1 MKSKSLVMICLMCIV
16 SFVIQAQE
24 VIKVGIIGLD
34 TSHAPAFIGLLNSD
48 DPKPEHQGFRVVAA
62 YPYGSKTIENS
73 YKRIPEY
80 TERAKKEWSRNSI
93 FYYRTVEKG
102 GLCDVGNK

>member
-34 TSHAPAFIGLLNSD
+34 TSHA
-48 DPKPEHQGFRVVAA
+48 R
-62 YPYGSKTIENS
+62 
-73 YKRIPEY
+73 
-80 TERAKKEWSRNSI
+80 
-93 FYYRTVEKG
+93 
-102 GLCDVGNK
+102 